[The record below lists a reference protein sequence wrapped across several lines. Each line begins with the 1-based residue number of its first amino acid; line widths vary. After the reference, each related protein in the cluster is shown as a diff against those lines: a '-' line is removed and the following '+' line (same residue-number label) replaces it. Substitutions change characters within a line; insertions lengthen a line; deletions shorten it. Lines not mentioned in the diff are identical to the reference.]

1 MIRYA
6 LSPTWIP
13 LSYVNSGSQDSD
25 DPSRNPRNKG
35 FAAAASG
42 SGGLF
47 AGGTGPNGLL
57 GGDLGS
63 GGPSNLG
70 KVGNAS
76 TFTSNLAVT

>member
-6 LSPTWIP
+6 PLHTRIFSPLID
-13 LSYVNSGSQDSD
+13 SGSQDSD

-57 GGDLGS
+57 TGDLGS

-76 TFTSNLAVT
+76 TSPFNLATI